1 MSKFLLVLLLGGS
14 GLFYS
19 YYNDTQERLAELVEN
34 NAKLEIAVQ
43 TNEAALKSV
52 QEDLV
57 KANEETQKVNDEFF
71 KIRAQNNV
79 LANKLSKHDLG
90 VLGAAKPA
98 LVEKIINNASAKASR
113 CFELLSGAELT
124 EEEKNATSAKTF
136 NSECPWL
143 WTGRMQ
149 PMEQPSSTKD

>member
-19 YYNDTQERLAELVEN
+19 YYNDTQARLADLVEN

-57 KANEETQKVNDEFF
+57 KANKETQKVSDEFS

-90 VLGAAKPA
+90 VLAAAKPA
-98 LVEKIINNASAKASR
+98 LVEKIINNASAKVSR

-124 EEEKNATSAKTF
+124 EEERNAASAKTF

-143 WTGRMQ
+143 WTGGVQ
-149 PMEQPSSTKD
+149 PVEQPSSTKD

>member
-1 MSKFLLVLLLGGS
+1 MSKILLVLLLGGS
-14 GLFYS
+14 GLFYW
-19 YYNDTQERLAELVEN
+19 YYNDTQARLAELVEN

-52 QEDLV
+52 QEDLA
-57 KANEETQKVNDEFF
+57 KANEETQKVNDEFS

-98 LVEKIINNASAKASR
+98 LVEKIVNNASAKVSR

-124 EEEKNATSAKTF
+124 EEEKNATSDKAF

>member
-1 MSKFLLVLLLGGS
+1 MSKFLIVLLLGGS

-19 YYNDTQERLAELVEN
+19 YYNDTQARLAELVEN

-43 TNEAALKSV
+43 TSEAALKTV
-52 QEDLV
+52 QEDL
-57 KANEETQKVNDEFF
+57 KRANEETQKVNAEFS

-79 LANKLSKHDLG
+79 LASKLGKHDLG

-98 LVEKIINNASAKASR
+98 LVEKIINKASAKAGR

-124 EEEKNATSAKTF
+124 EEEKNATSDQAF

-143 WTGRMQ
+143 WTGRVQ
-149 PMEQPSSTKD
+149 SVEPSATKN

>member
-19 YYNDTQERLAELVEN
+19 YYNDTQARLAELVEN
-34 NAKLEIAVQ
+34 NAKLQIAVQ
-43 TNEAALKSV
+43 TSEAALKSV
-52 QEDLV
+52 QEDL
-57 KANEETQKVNDEFF
+57 KRANEETQKVNAEFQQ
-71 KIRAQNNV
+71 IRAQNNV
-79 LANKLSKHDLG
+79 LADKLQKHDLG

-98 LVEKIINNASAKASR
+98 LVEKIINKASAKAGR

-124 EEEKNATSAKTF
+124 EEEKNATSEKAF

-143 WTGRMQ
+143 WTSRVQ
-149 PMEQPSSTKD
+149 PVEQSSSTKN

>member
-1 MSKFLLVLLLGGS
+1 MSKFLIVLLLGGS

-19 YYNDTQERLAELVEN
+19 YYNDTQARLAELVEN

-43 TNEAALKSV
+43 TSEAALKTV
-52 QEDLV
+52 QEDL
-57 KANEETQKVNDEFF
+57 KRANEETQKVNAEFS

-79 LANKLSKHDLG
+79 LASKLGKHDLG
-90 VLGAAKPA
+90 VLGAAKPT
-98 LVEKIINNASAKASR
+98 LVEKIINKASAKAGR

-124 EEEKNATSAKTF
+124 EEEKNATSDQAF

-143 WTGRMQ
+143 WTGRVQ
-149 PMEQPSSTKD
+149 PVEPSATKN

>member
-1 MSKFLLVLLLGGS
+1 MSKFLIVLLVAGA

-19 YYNDTQERLAELVEN
+19 YYNDTQERLATLVEN
-34 NAKLEIAVQ
+34 NAKLELAVQ
-43 TNEAALKSV
+43 TSEAALKSV
-52 QEDLV
+52 QEDLRRV
-57 KANEETQKVNDEFF
+57 NEETQKVNEEFS

-79 LANKLSKHDLG
+79 LANKLSRHDLG

-98 LVEKIINNASAKASR
+98 LVEKIINKASAKVSR

-124 EEEKNATSAKTF
+124 EEERNATSEKAF

-143 WTGRMQ
+143 WTDRVQ
-149 PMEQPSSTKD
+149 PVEQPSSTKD

>member
-1 MSKFLLVLLLGGS
+1 MSRILLVLLLGGS
-14 GLFYS
+14 GLFYW
-19 YYNDTQERLAELVEN
+19 YYNDTQARLADLVEN

-52 QEDLV
+52 QEDLA
-57 KANEETQKVNDEFF
+57 KANEETQKVNDEFS

-98 LVEKIINNASAKASR
+98 LVENILNNTSASR
-113 CFELLSGAELT
+113 CFDLLSGAELT
-124 EEEKNATSAKTF
+124 EEEKNATSAKAF

-149 PMEQPSSTKD
+149 PVEPASTKN

>member
-1 MSKFLLVLLLGGS
+1 MSKILLVLLLGGS
-14 GLFYS
+14 GLFYW
-19 YYNDTQERLAELVEN
+19 YYNDTQARLAELVEN

-57 KANEETQKVNDEFF
+57 KANEEAQKVNDEFS

-98 LVEKIINNASAKASR
+98 LVEKIVNNASAKVSR

-124 EEEKNATSAKTF
+124 EEEKNATSDKAF

>member
-19 YYNDTQERLAELVEN
+19 YYNDTQARLAELLEN

-57 KANEETQKVNDEFF
+57 KANEETQKVNGKVFILF
-71 KIRAQNNV
+71 LILR
-79 LANKLSKHDLG
+79 
-90 VLGAAKPA
+90 
-98 LVEKIINNASAKASR
+98 
-113 CFELLSGAELT
+113 
-124 EEEKNATSAKTF
+124 KN
-136 NSECPWL
+136 W
-143 WTGRMQ
+143 
-149 PMEQPSSTKD
+149 

>member
-1 MSKFLLVLLLGGS
+1 MSKFLIVLLLGGS

-19 YYNDTQERLAELVEN
+19 YYNDTQARLAELVEN
-34 NAKLEIAVQ
+34 NAKLQLAVE
-43 TNEAALKSV
+43 TSEAALKTV
-52 QEDLV
+52 QEDL
-57 KANEETQKVNDEFF
+57 KRANEETQKVNAEFS

-79 LANKLSKHDLG
+79 LASKLGKHDLG

-98 LVEKIINNASAKASR
+98 LVEKIINKASAKAGR

-124 EEEKNATSAKTF
+124 EEEKNAKSDQAF

-143 WTGRMQ
+143 WTGRVQ
-149 PMEQPSSTKD
+149 PVEPSATKN

>member
-1 MSKFLLVLLLGGS
+1 MSKILLVLLLGGS

-19 YYNDTQERLAELVEN
+19 YYNDTQARLAALVEN

-52 QEDLV
+52 REDLV
-57 KANEETQKVNDEFF
+57 KANEETQKVNEEFS

-79 LANKLSKHDLG
+79 LANKLSRHDLG

-98 LVEKIINNASAKASR
+98 LVEKIINKASAKVSR

-124 EEEKNATSAKTF
+124 EEERNATSAKTF

-149 PMEQPSSTKD
+149 LVEQPSSTKD

>member
-1 MSKFLLVLLLGGS
+1 MSKFLIVLLLGGS

-19 YYNDTQERLAELVEN
+19 YYNDTQARLAELVEN

-43 TNEAALKSV
+43 TSEAALKSV
-52 QEDLV
+52 QEDL
-57 KANEETQKVNDEFF
+57 KRANEETQKVNAEFS

-79 LANKLSKHDLG
+79 LASKLGKHDLG

-98 LVEKIINNASAKASR
+98 LVEKIINKASAKAGR

-124 EEEKNATSAKTF
+124 EEEKNAKSDQAF

-143 WTGRMQ
+143 WTGRVQ
-149 PMEQPSSTKD
+149 PVEPSATKN